1 LRQKEGEC
9 MAQYIYGRNTVKE
22 KLSGD
27 EVIEEAYILEGLKDD
42 KLSSLLEKK
51 RIKVIKCS
59 RSKLD
64 KIAGNSFHQGVI
76 LKVKEYETI
85 SLEELLE
92 KNTNNENSLFVI
104 LDGVVDPHNVGAIL
118 RTSEA
123 IGVNGVIIPKNN
135 SCPLNST
142 VAKTSTGAIDL
153 VDIAKVSNLTNTIAK
168 LKKEGYWI
176 VGAEASESVDYRQVD
191 YNGKIAL
198 VLGSEGKGI
207 SRLVL
212 ENCDYRVR
220 LPMVGK
226 ITSLNV
232 SVATAILLYQVY
244 NNRNP
249 L

>member
-1 LRQKEGEC
+1 

-22 KLSGD
+22 KLKSD
-27 EVIEEAYILEGLKDD
+27 ENIEEAYILDSLKDET
-42 KLSSLLEKK
+42 LINLLNKK
-51 RIKVIKCS
+51 KIKITRCN
-59 RSKLD
+59 RTRLD
-64 KIAGNSFHQGVI
+64 KIVNNSFHQGVI
-76 LKVKEYETI
+76 IKVKEYKSVDLNEI
-85 SLEELLE
+85 IENN
-92 KNTNNENSLFVI
+92 KDNENALLVI
-104 LDGVVDPHNVGAIL
+104 LDGVVDPHNLGAIL

-123 IGVNGVIIPKNN
+123 IGVNGIIIPKNN
-135 SCPLNST
+135 SAPLNAT

-153 VDIAKVSNLTNTIAK
+153 VPISKVVNLNNTINK
-168 LKKEGYWI
+168 LKENGYWI
-176 VGAEASESVDYRQVD
+176 VGAEAKESVDYRSVD
-191 YNGKIAL
+191 YKGKITL
-198 VLGSEGKGI
+198 VLGSEGEGI

-244 NNRNP
+244 NSRYP